1 MINVEN
7 VEKEGI
13 IFSVGA
19 QEICAATITVSI
31 LFPEKTIIVPFWGY
45 MLRLKFLSQ
54 CSSEIF
60 AHPC

>member
-7 VEKEGI
+7 VGKEGI
-13 IFSVGA
+13 IFSVGG
-19 QEICAATITVSI
+19 QETCAATMTISIVSLENHYCSI
-31 LFPEKTIIVPFWGY
+31 FGY

-54 CSSEIF
+54 YNTEIF